1 MDLADNLE
9 EIRITGGEPI
19 MHKGTWKLFDWFEQN
34 PDRGRNMRFAIN
46 SNLCPT
52 KPAIFEK
59 LIEKSWI
66 VPNLEI
72 YTSMEATKHQAEYIR
87 DGLDYDFW
95 KDNIHQVLKRGNI
108 KKVHMMM
115 TINSLCLTTITEFM
129 EEMLQLRD
137 EYGQRAPTMSLNILR
152 FHHFRVR
159 LSYLN
164 ISKHSIKIN

>member
-1 MDLADNLE
+1 MD
-9 EIRITGGEPI
+9 R
-19 MHKGTWKLFDWFEQN
+19 
-34 PDRGRNMRFAIN
+34 
-46 SNLCPT
+46 S
-52 KPAIFEK
+52 
-59 LIEKSWI
+59 
-66 VPNLEI
+66 NLEI

-137 EYGQRAPTMSLNILR
+137 EYGTTCAYNDTKHFTFPSFQSAAILPE
-152 FHHFRVR
+152 H
-159 LSYLN
+159 
-164 ISKHSIKIN
+164 IKTFYKDKLENGF